1 MYRCCPQCECF
12 ANNGTSR
19 TCLMR
24 QPLPAAYH
32 LNVEAGVNA
41 DPRPGVGIAR
51 ATAGGLMIA
60 GLATGAATA

>member
-1 MYRCCPQCECF
+1 
-12 ANNGTSR
+12 
-19 TCLMR
+19 MR

>member
-1 MYRCCPQCECF
+1 
-12 ANNGTSR
+12 
-19 TCLMR
+19 MR

-41 DPRPGVGIAR
+41 DPRAGVVGTARAR

>member
-1 MYRCCPQCECF
+1 
-12 ANNGTSR
+12 
-19 TCLMR
+19 MR

-41 DPRPGVGIAR
+41 DPRAGVVGTAR